1 MKIFND
7 FDTSLKTNEYSDAIK
22 KHWKENVLLI
32 QRYTAFWIIR
42 WLIPLFLVLAAEF
55 ALFFFA
61 FKLKLELPIV
71 YWVMVWFW
79 IIMWII
85 FLYYLLNVYLDYKF
99 DFSLVTPEW
108 ILTYKQLWIL
118 DSKFKDLPA
127 GKIRSILARR
137 DWLLWNIFWFG
148 SIEIL
153 TDWWMWGPNLEWWSQ
168 AGRTKFTYA
177 RRPNELRK
185 KINAICLLKYSK

>member
-7 FDTSLKTNEYSDAIK
+7 FDTSLKANEYRDAVK
-22 KHWKENVLLI
+22 KHGKENVLLI
-32 QRYTAFWIIR
+32 ERYVAFWIIR
-42 WLIPLFLVLAAEF
+42 AIIPLFFTLLLAVVW
-55 ALFFFA
+55 LFFA
-61 FKLKLELPIV
+61 FSVKEWLPFL
-71 YWVMVWFW
+71 FW
-79 IIMWII
+79 LIIWAEWLLWLI
-85 FLYYLLNVYLDYKF
+85 FLYYLFNVYLDYKF
-99 DFSLVTPEW
+99 DFSIVTPEW
-108 ILTYKQLWIL
+108 ILTFKQIWLL

-153 TDWWMWGPNLEWWSQ
+153 TDWWMASQDQEWRSQ

-177 RRPNELRK
+177 KRPNELRK
-185 KINAICLLKYSK
+185 KSTQFVY